1 MLSLSALWLPI
12 LAAAVT
18 VFVLSSL
25 IHMLIGWHR
34 HDHRGLANEDEV
46 RAALRAAAL
55 PPGEYLF
62 PHCPDMKAAREPPFL
77 EKLRTGPV
85 GLLVIRPNGEFRMGK
100 LLGLWFV
107 YLLGVCVLTG
117 YLTARLGT
125 GAAGVDV
132 FRVASIAA
140 FLAFGGGSVH
150 AGIWWGK
157 PWSNVL
163 RDLGDA
169 AIYGAGTGAAFC
181 LLWPH

>member
-1 MLSLSALWLPI
+1 MLPLSALWLPI
-12 LAAAVT
+12 LVAAVT

-34 HDHRGLANEDEV
+34 RDHRGLANEDAV
-46 RAALRAAAL
+46 LATLRGASL

-77 EKLRTGPV
+77 EKLRAGPV
-85 GLLVIRPNGEFRMGK
+85 GLLVVRPNGDFNMGK
-100 LLGLWFV
+100 LLALWFV
-107 YLLGVCVLTG
+107 YLLVVCTLAG
-117 YLTARLGT
+117 YLTARFGA
-125 GAAGVDV
+125 GAACLDV
-132 FRVASIAA
+132 FRVASIAS
-140 FLAFGGGSVH
+140 FLAYGGGSVH

-163 RDLGDA
+163 RDLADA
-169 AIYGAGTGAAFC
+169 AVYGTGAGAAFC